1 MAIPTKAFPYC
12 GGGSYGVVE
21 KVRHEVRTSAKKGMG
36 TVLDVAF
43 TMVVCR
49 GCGAT
54 VMITDPDAFL
64 DAVEHRVVSVE
75 AP

>member
-1 MAIPTKAFPYC
+1 MAIPTNACPYC

-21 KVRHEVRTSAKKGMG
+21 KVRHEVRTSAKKGLG
-36 TVLDVAF
+36 NVLDVAC

-54 VMITDPDAFL
+54 AMFTDPEKFL
-64 DAVEHRVVSVE
+64 DDVEHGVISV
-75 AP
+75 AT